1 MPLLPLLATLALVQ
15 PPAADSVPGRGA
27 PTFAIP
33 RVQEEAAPAVDGR
46 LDEPVWNG
54 AARLTGF
61 HGYQPVDGR
70 PADERTEVLLWYS
83 PSALYVGIRA
93 YDDQPDAV
101 RATLADRD
109 RIDQEDRVTLY
120 LDTFLDRRRAFFFA
134 VNPLGVQ
141 QDGVRSEGAASAGNT
156 FGGSTDLNPDY
167 AWSSAAH
174 RTPWGWEAELRI
186 PFTSLR
192 YPSGDEQRW
201 GINVTR
207 TVQRTGHEDS
217 WVDALR
223 GANSFLAQSAVITG
237 LHGLQ
242 RGLVVEAQPFV
253 TVSATGARD
262 PVTDRF
268 DRGGA
273 KTNVGANA
281 RLGFAAVSIDATIN
295 PDFSQ
300 VESDAGLVTANER
313 FSLFVSERR
322 PFFLEGIELF
332 AAPNQLVYTR
342 RIVDPIAGAKLTGKI
357 GRWGVAYLAA
367 LDDQGAGRND
377 ALFDIVRLRRDVGHG
392 STVGFVATD
401 RRDDVGSNSVL
412 AGDARI
418 VFGGKYYVQGQ
429 LGLSHTR
436 AEQPATSGRDAATAG
451 IFSAEFDRTG
461 RTWGFNYTLEGTG
474 DDFQA
479 AAGFV
484 PRVGVTTGHAFNR
497 FTWYGDA
504 GALVERVNLF
514 FGPSAVWQAGD
525 LPGDHPVEGSAF
537 VSFTPRLRGGWE
549 LELRTATAFADFD
562 PALYA
567 GWTVVPAGGGAPR
580 PFVARDGL
588 RGLPS
593 GSIQLTTPVFRQV
606 NGSLRLA
613 TSAVP
618 IYLEATEGREQ
629 RVTLQA
635 ALRPATQLRADVSTT
650 FARLTRERDG
660 SEFARTVIPRLRLE
674 YQPTRALFFRTVAE
688 YRAERQAALVEAE
701 TGVPILIGGVPAAA
715 TDRNGLRLE
724 WLASYQPTPGTVAF
738 LGYAVDLAE
747 RDPLAFD
754 ALRARGDGLFLKLA
768 YQLRR

>member
-1 MPLLPLLATLALVQ
+1 MPLLPLLAALALAQ

-27 PTFAIP
+27 PTFSIP
-33 RVQEEAAPAVDGR
+33 RVGEIAEPAVDGR
-46 LDEPVWNG
+46 LNEAVWSQ
-54 AARLTGF
+54 AVRLTGF
-61 HGYQPVDGR
+61 HGYQPADGR
-70 PADERTEVLLWYS
+70 PAAERTEVLLWYS
-83 PSALYVGIRA
+83 PAALYVGIRA
-93 YDDQPDAV
+93 YDSEPGAV

-109 RIDQEDRVTLY
+109 RIGQEDRVTLY

-174 RTPWGWEAELRI
+174 RTDWGWEAELRI

-192 YPSGDEQRW
+192 YPSGDEQQW

-217 WVDALR
+217 WVDARR
-223 GANSFLAQSAVITG
+223 GANSFLAQSAVMTG
-237 LHGLQ
+237 LHGLE

-262 PVTDRF
+262 PLTDRF
-268 DRGGA
+268 ARGSA
-273 KTNVGANA
+273 KTSVGANA
-281 RLGFAAVSIDATIN
+281 RLGFAAVSIDATVN

-313 FSLFVSERR
+313 FSLFVDERR

-342 RIVDPIAGAKLTGKI
+342 RIVDPIGGAKVTGKI

-367 LDDQGAGRND
+367 LDDPGGGRDN
-377 ALFDIVRLRRDVGHG
+377 ALFDILRLRRDVGHG
-392 STVGFVATD
+392 STVGLVATD
-401 RRDDVGSNSVL
+401 RRDELGSNSVV

-418 VFGGKYYVQGQ
+418 VFGGKYYLQGQ

-436 AEQPATSGRDAATAG
+436 SEQFGPVAADTATAG

-461 RTWGFNYTLEGTG
+461 RSWGFNYTLEGTG

-484 PRVGVTTGHAFNR
+484 PRVGVTSGHAFNR

-504 GALVERVNLF
+504 GALLERVNVF
-514 FGPSAVWQAGD
+514 FGPSAIWRTGD

-537 VSFTPRLRGGWE
+537 VSVTPRLRGGWE
-549 LELRTATAFADFD
+549 IELRAATAFADFD
-562 PALYA
+562 AASYD
-567 GWTVVPAGGGAPR
+567 GWTVLPASGDTPL
-580 PFVARDGL
+580 PFVPREGL
-588 RGLPS
+588 RDLPS
-593 GSIQLTTPVFRQV
+593 GSIQLTTPVFRLV
-606 NGSLRLA
+606 NATLRVASSA
-613 TSAVP
+613 TP
-618 IYLEATEGREQ
+618 IYLEAAEGREQ
-629 RVTLQA
+629 RITLQA
-635 ALRPATQLRADVSTT
+635 ALRPATQLRADVAAT
-650 FARLTRERDG
+650 FARLTRAHDG
-660 SEFARTVIPRLRLE
+660 SAFARTVIPRLRLE
-674 YQPTRALFFRTVAE
+674 YQPSRALFFRTVAE
-688 YRAERQAALVEAE
+688 YRAERQAVLRDA
-701 TGVPILIGGVPAAA
+701 TSGMPILIAGVPSGLS
-715 TDRNGLRLE
+715 DRNGLRLE

-754 ALRARGDGLFLKLA
+754 ALRARGDGFFLKLA